1 MALLTESTNQ
11 RNHACEPVDNDEN
24 RPFENHARQI
34 FGCNDTMTIEHIPD
48 EHNDQHTTNH
58 VEPGDTMHDTNEN
71 TDERNTMNPP
81 FTVNQANKKVAE
93 LETAMGQAQL
103 EAKALTMLVH
113 ERARS
118 VPARA
123 ADYIDKLLVQAE
135 QQIGKADL
143 RRPMDDQQ

>member
-1 MALLTESTNQ
+1 M
-11 RNHACEPVDNDEN
+11 
-24 RPFENHARQI
+24 
-34 FGCNDTMTIEHIPD
+34 
-48 EHNDQHTTNH
+48 
-58 VEPGDTMHDTNEN
+58 
-71 TDERNTMNPP
+71 NTMNPP

-123 ADYIDKLLVQAE
+123 ADYIDKLLV
-135 QQIGKADL
+135 
-143 RRPMDDQQ
+143 